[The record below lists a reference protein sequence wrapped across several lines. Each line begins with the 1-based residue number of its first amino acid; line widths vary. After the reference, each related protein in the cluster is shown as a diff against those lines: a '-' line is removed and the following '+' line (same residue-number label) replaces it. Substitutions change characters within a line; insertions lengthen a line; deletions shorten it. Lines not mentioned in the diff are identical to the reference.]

1 MMDYCGDGV
10 EPKKKKKKTLM
21 KRLVGVFPQLFF
33 RLKKKKKENQ
43 RKQRLTRPTSPL
55 KLFGNYIKQMF
66 QHSSEKKKEK

>member
-1 MMDYCGDGV
+1 
-10 EPKKKKKKTLM
+10 M

-66 QHSSEKKKEK
+66 QHPSEKKKEK